1 MKHDVIDN
9 AAKAQFELHTEGASA
24 IIAYT
29 RTGDIFS
36 LDHTEVP
43 DALAGR
49 GIGSAI
55 VKGTLDLLQARNQK
69 IRVRCSFIAKY
80 IEKHPE
86 YRDLIEVG

>member
-9 AAKAQFELHTEGASA
+9 AAASQFELHTDGATA
-24 IIAYT
+24 IIGYSRA
-29 RTGDIFS
+29 GDVIS

-43 DALAGR
+43 EALAGR

-55 VKGTLDLLQARNQK
+55 VKGALDHLRAHNQK

-86 YRDLIEVG
+86 YRELVA

>member
-1 MKHDVIDN
+1 MNHDVIDN
-9 AAKAQFELHTEGASA
+9 AQESRFELHTDGATA
-24 IIAYT
+24 IIGYS
-29 RTGDIFS
+29 RDGDIIS

-55 VKGTLDLLQARNQK
+55 VKGALDSLKARNQK

-86 YRDLIEVG
+86 YRELLR

>member
-9 AAKAQFELHTEGASA
+9 AEQSQFELQTDGATA
-24 IIAYT
+24 IVSYSRA
-29 RTGDIFS
+29 GDLIS

-49 GIGSAI
+49 GIGSA
-55 VKGTLDLLQARNQK
+55 VAKGALELLQARNQK
-69 IRVRCSFIAKY
+69 IQVRCSFIAKY

-86 YRDLIEVG
+86 YRDLVA

>member
-1 MKHDVIDN
+1 MTHDVIDN
-9 AAKAQFELHTEGASA
+9 AAKSQFELQTDGATA
-24 IIAYT
+24 IIGYSRA
-29 RTGDIFS
+29 GDIIS

-49 GIGSAI
+49 GIGSALA
-55 VKGTLDLLQARNQK
+55 KGALELLQARKQK

-86 YRDLIEVG
+86 YRGLVA